1 MAEKE
6 LPSSLTLK
14 TPMEI
19 PALGRPLHLGT
30 LYDCRSD
37 TSIPGITLW
46 DRETLERNVT
56 TEEQFKTDFD
66 IITSDSID
74 EKTNAMNISAE
85 LKASVLSGLVE
96 IAGSA
101 KYINDTKTSQQQ
113 VRVTLKYSMTTW
125 FSHLTMNHLGH
136 QNIAYHDVFDNGTAT
151 HVVTAVLYGAQA
163 FFVFDQNVSN
173 NENVKDIEGRLKA
186 KVKKIP
192 QISGKVGGKMKMEH
206 RQKNSTK
213 KFRCKFYGDFVL
225 ETNPVTYEDAVKVYA
240 SLPKLLRGCGVPLQV
255 WLYPLEKLSS
265 KAARLVRGIS
275 ISLVWDAQDTLE
287 KLSECDKRC
296 NDMLEAPGLSIFSAT
311 KEKVR
316 LFQELNRQHRKLLQ
330 KEIAKALPEI
340 RAGRAEEK
348 ELTRILTR
356 ESQSP
361 FSTRRLSEFLDQK
374 LEEMKVVN
382 SYLTLLKEMPVRAEQ
397 NEVDNAVLT
406 SPYRF
411 VLVFAFTSLQEEPY
425 LADWKQWLRNP
436 ESFSP
441 DCEQKTYSSWV
452 KDTET
457 RRKAIQMAESFLR
470 FAKANHST
478 EKTQFIVASVPDQE
492 NKGVSIYLYE
502 KGLLVSTNFQLPV
515 KPPPPQVAGITH
527 DCVELTLIPAS
538 GKKERITGYQ
548 IEYQVAGEEDWT
560 TIPVS
565 GKSEVFKVSG
575 LEPCTEYV
583 FRFAEVW
590 DLGLSESSDVSLAV
604 RTLPPSCPP
613 GKPEAVVVGPQSVT
627 LHWEGPS
634 VVGAGI
640 KIKEYR
646 IEYRE
651 ETEAEEEEGGA
662 WHEHSTGNKET
673 SCDIDGLTPQTVYRF
688 RVYAVYDGGWTS
700 ESSERSG
707 PVRTLPTTGEA
718 TISDPDRSGGDSREP
733 ELRIVLVGKTGA
745 GKSATGNTLLGRREF
760 ESKASGGSVTKVCRK
775 ARTRWNG
782 RDIAVVD
789 TPGIFDTE
797 NEEKKNLEEICR
809 FMTLSSPGPHAILL
823 VLKVDR
829 FTEEEK
835 AAVERLYLLLGAE
848 AVKFLIIV
856 FTRKEELG
864 KERLED
870 YIRTI
875 DDSYFKELLEKCEN
889 RCCAFNNDA
898 SGVQRDAQV
907 SELMAMVEKMVHDNG
922 GTHYTNDIYERVEDI
937 LQKDTEARR
946 QHYKEQFDGERE
958 KIRQKYGK
966 EKEELEKE
974 QPKEQNDQC
983 EKQKENIEK
992 KKRIE
997 DKQKNALEKLKLI
1010 SENNY
1015 RGARREAENN
1025 QISLSEVAK
1034 IVAPLVVLFVAVVVF
1049 KTRFR

>member
-6 LPSSLTLK
+6 LPGSLTLK

-19 PALGRPLHLGT
+19 PALGQPLHLGT

-56 TEEQFKTDFD
+56 TEEQCKTDFD

-85 LKASVLSGLVE
+85 LKASVLGGLVE
-96 IAGSA
+96 VGGSA
-101 KYINDTKTSQQQ
+101 KYLNDTKTSQQQ
-113 VRVTLKYSMTTW
+113 VRVTLKYSMTTQ
-125 FSHLTMNHLGH
+125 FSHLTMNHLGY

-163 FFVFDQNVSN
+163 FFVFDQKVSN
-173 NENVKDIEGRLKA
+173 NENVNDIEGTLKA
-186 KVKKIP
+186 KVNKIP
-192 QISGKVGGKMKMEH
+192 RISGKVEGEGKIKDSE
-206 RQKNSTK
+206 KKSTK
-213 KFRCKFYGDFVL
+213 EFRCKFYGDFVL

-240 SLPKLLRGCGVPLQV
+240 SLPKLLRGHGVPLKV

-296 NDMLEAPGLSIFSAT
+296 NDMLEAPGLSVFST
-311 KEKVR
+311 IREKVR
-316 LFQELNRQHRKLLQ
+316 LFQELNRQHRQLLQ

-340 RAGRAEEK
+340 RAGRAEED

-374 LEEMKVVN
+374 LQEMKVVK
-382 SYLTLLKEMPVRAEQ
+382 SYLTILKEVPLIADQSELDDM
-397 NEVDNAVLT
+397 VLGST
-406 SPYRF
+406 HRF

-441 DCEQKTYSSWV
+441 DCEQKTYSSWLE
-452 KDTET
+452 DRET
-457 RRKAIQMAESFLR
+457 RRKVIQLAESFST
-470 FAKANHST
+470 FAKANHSSK
-478 EKTQFIVASVPDQE
+478 KTQFIVASVPDQE

-502 KGLLVSTNFQLPV
+502 KGLLVSTDFELPV
-515 KPPPPQVAGITH
+515 KPPPPHIGEVTH
-527 DCVELTLIPAS
+527 DCAELTLTPACE
-538 GKKERITGYQ
+538 KEERITGYQ
-548 IEYQVAGEEDWT
+548 GEYRVVGEEDWT
-560 TIPVS
+560 TILVS
-565 GKSEVFKVSG
+565 GKPEVFKVSG

-590 DLGLSESSDVSLAV
+590 ELGLSESSDVSLAV

-627 LHWEGPS
+627 LCWEGPS
-634 VVGAGI
+634 VGAGV

-651 ETEAEEEEGGA
+651 ETEAEEKEEGE
-662 WHEHSTGNKET
+662 WHEHSTGNNEMY
-673 SCDIDGLTPQTVYRF
+673 CDIDGLTPQTVYRF
-688 RVYAVYDGGWTS
+688 RVSAVYDGGWSS
-700 ESSERSG
+700 ESSEKSS
-707 PVRTLPTTGEA
+707 PVRTLSTTEEA
-718 TISDPDRSGGDSREP
+718 TISDPDNSGDSREP
-733 ELRIVLVGKTGA
+733 ELRIVLVGKTGT

-760 ESKASGGSVTKVCRK
+760 ESKYSDMSVTKVCRK

-782 RDIAVVD
+782 RDISIVD
-789 TPGIFDTE
+789 TPGIFDTDAK
-797 NEEKKNLEEICR
+797 EKPNFIELAHLVA
-809 FMTLSSPGPHAILL
+809 LSSPGPHALLL
-823 VLKVDR
+823 VLQVGR
-829 FTEEEK
+829 FTKEEN
-835 AAVERLYLLLGAE
+835 AALHQLYFILDPE
-848 AVKFLIIV
+848 AVKFSIIV
-856 FTRKEELG
+856 FTRKED
-864 KERLED
+864 LEEESVGD

-875 DDSYFKELLEKCEN
+875 DDPDFQKWLEKCEN
-889 RCCAFNNDA
+889 RCCAFNNKA
-898 SGVQRDAQV
+898 SGAERDAQV
-907 SELMAMVEKMVHDNG
+907 SELMAIIEKMLQANG
-922 GTHYTNDIYERVEDI
+922 GTHYTNNTYESVEEF
-937 LQKDTEARR
+937 LQKDTKAR
-946 QHYKEQFDGERE
+946 QQQYKQLFERERE

-966 EKEELEKE
+966 RKEELEKE
-974 QPKEQNDQC
+974 KLKEESDQL
-983 EKQKENIEK
+983 ELMLRKMMRKVEVVDMMAQKEE
-992 KKRIE
+992 
-997 DKQKNALEKLKLI
+997 
-1010 SENNY
+1010 
-1015 RGARREAENN
+1015 
-1025 QISLSEVAK
+1025 
-1034 IVAPLVVLFVAVVVF
+1034 F
-1049 KTRFR
+1049 KE